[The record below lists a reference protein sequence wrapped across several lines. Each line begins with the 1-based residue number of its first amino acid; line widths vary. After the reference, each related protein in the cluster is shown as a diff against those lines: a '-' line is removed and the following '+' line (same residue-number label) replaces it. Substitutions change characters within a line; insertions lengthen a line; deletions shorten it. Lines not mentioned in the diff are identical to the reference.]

1 MKSGAITVFFPKS
14 SLFALALA
22 KHCGSCYY
30 INRKAASGFAKY
42 KMNIFLS
49 VLELTPP
56 DPGIFFSIPTDFESL
71 QTLFSDS

>member
-1 MKSGAITVFFPKS
+1 MKSGAITDFFPKS

-22 KHCGSCYY
+22 KHCGGCYY
-30 INRKAASGFAKY
+30 VNRKEASRFAKY

-56 DPGIFFSIPTDFESL
+56 D
-71 QTLFSDS
+71 SDILSQY